1 VTGRAGGWLVR
12 LWLAA
17 ALLVLLLA
25 GRLPEFLAV
34 AAPATMLALA
44 VGVEVRRQL
53 APPWRRPAELSGP
66 ACTSLVCGIGYRHT
80 HHAQVYRLADNP
92 DVPLADVVEAAE
104 RAAASDARWDEPVVP
119 IRGGPGA

>member
-1 VTGRAGGWLVR
+1 MSCRAGGWLVR

-53 APPWRRPAELSGP
+53 APPWRRPP
-66 ACTSLVCGIGYRHT
+66 APP
-80 HHAQVYRLADNP
+80 ANPAWRLADDP
-92 DVPLADVVEAAE
+92 TVPLCEVVRVAELAAQAEAG
-104 RAAASDARWDEPVVP
+104 WPEPTVP
-119 IRGGPGA
+119 IGGGRG